1 MIYISKKEKPGLSSG
16 NAGLVR
22 YFDDYKEAVQIK
34 PEHVLGFISVIIVLE
49 LVLKYMA

>member
-1 MIYISKKEKPGLSSG
+1 MYISKKEKAGMPSG

-34 PEHVLGFISVIIVLE
+34 PEHILGFISFIIVLE
-49 LVLKYMA
+49 LVLKYMAV